1 MTSHDERAKDILDVL
16 LDDLG
21 TLEREFE
28 VPSLR
33 AQRADLRFAPSPEHT
48 STRRS
53 LGILGLMTE
62 VAALF
67 EPFSW
72 APSIDEVQG
81 CLRKLL
87 NAQHAGALTPSR
99 AVERMW
105 LLCAG
110 RPDAALAHFDAVPMA
125 GWLPGFYALRA
136 LPLVIVVLAELPRTD
151 DTVALRLLGA
161 MATRQGANADLRA
174 RLETVPRGAKLLEAV
189 VRDMVL
195 AQAAGGP
202 EEATM
207 VDTSEAR
214 AFIERV
220 RNEGVAEGRSE
231 GLAKGL
237 ERGLEAGLERGLEA
251 GLEAGLRP
259 LVRQF
264 ERRLGRPLSDAE
276 RGALASRLD
285 VVGPDRLG
293 DVVLDLDSAA
303 LAAWLASPNAT

>member
-1 MTSHDERAKDILDVL
+1 M
-16 LDDLG
+16 
-21 TLEREFE
+21 
-28 VPSLR
+28 
-33 AQRADLRFAPSPEHT
+33 RFAPSQQHT
-48 STRRS
+48 ATHRS

-62 VAALF
+62 VAALY

-72 APSIDEVQG
+72 APSIEEVQR

-87 NAQHAGALTPSR
+87 NAQHAGTLNPSR

-110 RPDAALAHFDAVPMA
+110 RPDAALAHFGALPMA
-125 GWLPGFYALRA
+125 GWPPGFYALRG
-136 LPLVIVVLAELPRTD
+136 LPLMIVVLAELPRTD
-151 DTVALRLLGA
+151 DTVALRLMGA
-161 MATRQGANADLRA
+161 LTTRQGAYADLRA

-214 AFIERV
+214 ALIQRV
-220 RNEGVAEGRSE
+220 RNE
-231 GLAKGL
+231 
-237 ERGLEAGLERGLEA
+237 GLEAGLERGLA
-251 GLEAGLRP
+251 AGLRP

-303 LAAWLASPNAT
+303 LAAWLASPTAT

>member
-33 AQRADLRFAPSPEHT
+33 AQRADLRFAPSPKHT
-48 STRRS
+48 ETRRS

-62 VAALF
+62 VAALY

-72 APSIDEVQG
+72 APSIDDVQG

-87 NAQHAGALTPSR
+87 NAQHAGTLNPSR

-110 RPDAALAHFDAVPMA
+110 RPDAALAHFGALPMA
-125 GWLPGFYALRA
+125 GWPPGFYALRG
-136 LPLVIVVLAELPRTD
+136 LSLVIVVLSELPRSD
-151 DTVALRLLGA
+151 DTVALRLMGA
-161 MATRQGANADLRA
+161 LTTRQGAYADLRA
-174 RLETVPRGAKLLEAV
+174 HLATVPRGAKLLEAV

-195 AQAAGGP
+195 AQAAGGA

-214 AFIERV
+214 ALIQKV
-220 RNEGVAEGRSE
+220 RNEGRNE
-231 GLAKGL
+231 
-237 ERGLEAGLERGLEA
+237 GLEAGLERGLA
-251 GLEAGLRP
+251 AGLRP

-276 RGALASRLD
+276 RGVLASRLD

-303 LAAWLASPNAT
+303 LAAWLASPTAT

>member
-87 NAQHAGALTPSR
+87 NAQHAGALNPSR
-99 AVERMW
+99 VVERMW

-110 RPDAALAHFDAVPMA
+110 RPDAALAHFDTMPMA
-125 GWLPGFYALRA
+125 GWPSGFYALRG

-151 DTVALRLLGA
+151 DTVALRLMGA
-161 MATRQGANADLRA
+161 ITTRKGAYADLRA
-174 RLETVPRGAKLLEAV
+174 RLATVPRGAKLFEVV
-189 VRDMVL
+189 VRDTVL
-195 AQAAGGP
+195 AQAAGSA

-220 RNEGVAEGRSE
+220 RNEGRSE

-237 ERGLEAGLERGLEA
+237 ERGLEAGLERGLAE
-251 GLEAGLRP
+251 GLRP
-259 LVRQF
+259 LVRLF
-264 ERRLGRPLSDAE
+264 ERRLGRAVTDAE

-285 VVGPDRLG
+285 VVGPERLG

-303 LAAWLASPNAT
+303 LAAWLASPTAT

>member
-28 VPSLR
+28 VPALR
-33 AQRADLRFAPSPEHT
+33 AQRADLRFAPLPEHT
-48 STRRS
+48 VTRRS

-62 VAALF
+62 VAALY

-72 APSIDEVQG
+72 APSIAEVQG

-87 NAQHAGALTPSR
+87 NAQHAGRLTPSR

-110 RPDAALAHFDAVPMA
+110 RPDAALAHFGAMPMA
-125 GWLPGFYALRA
+125 GWPPGFYALRGLA
-136 LPLVIVVLAELPRTD
+136 LVIVVLAELPRSD
-151 DTVALRLLGA
+151 DTVALRLMGA
-161 MATRQGANADLRA
+161 LATRQGAYADLRA
-174 RLETVPRGAKLLEAV
+174 RLETVPRGAKLFEVV

-195 AQAAGGP
+195 AQAAGGA

-214 AFIERV
+214 ALIQKV
-220 RNEGVAEGRSE
+220 RNE
-231 GLAKGL
+231 GL
-237 ERGLEAGLERGLEA
+237 ERGLA
-251 GLEAGLRP
+251 AGLRP
-259 LVRQF
+259 LVRLF
-264 ERRLGRPLSDAE
+264 ERRLGRSLSDAE

-303 LAAWLASPNAT
+303 LAAWLASPTAT

>member
-28 VPSLR
+28 VPALR
-33 AQRADLRFAPSPEHT
+33 PQRADLRFAPSLKHT
-48 STRRS
+48 ATRRS

-62 VAALF
+62 VAALY

-72 APSIDEVQG
+72 APSIAEVQR

-87 NAQHAGALTPSR
+87 NAQHAGTLTPSR

-110 RPDAALAHFDAVPMA
+110 RPDAALAHFEAVPMA
-125 GWLPGFYALRA
+125 GWPPGFYALRG

-151 DTVALRLLGA
+151 DTVALRLMGA
-161 MATRQGANADLRA
+161 LTTRRGAYADLRA
-174 RLETVPRGAKLLEAV
+174 HLATVPRGAKLLEAV

-195 AQAAGGP
+195 AQAAGGA

-214 AFIERV
+214 ALIQKV
-220 RNEGVAEGRSE
+220 RNEGRTDGRHE
-231 GLAKGL
+231 
-237 ERGLEAGLERGLEA
+237 
-251 GLEAGLRP
+251 GLRP

-276 RGALASRLD
+276 CGVLASRLD

-303 LAAWLASPNAT
+303 LAAWLASPTAT

>member
-48 STRRS
+48 VTRRS

-81 CLRKLL
+81 CLRKLF
-87 NAQHAGALTPSR
+87 NAQHAGALNPSR
-99 AVERMW
+99 VVERMW

-125 GWLPGFYALRA
+125 
-136 LPLVIVVLAELPRTD
+136 
-151 DTVALRLLGA
+151 
-161 MATRQGANADLRA
+161 
-174 RLETVPRGAKLLEAV
+174 
-189 VRDMVL
+189 
-195 AQAAGGP
+195 
-202 EEATM
+202 
-207 VDTSEAR
+207 
-214 AFIERV
+214 
-220 RNEGVAEGRSE
+220 
-231 GLAKGL
+231 
-237 ERGLEAGLERGLEA
+237 
-251 GLEAGLRP
+251 
-259 LVRQF
+259 
-264 ERRLGRPLSDAE
+264 
-276 RGALASRLD
+276 
-285 VVGPDRLG
+285 
-293 DVVLDLDSAA
+293 
-303 LAAWLASPNAT
+303 AWQM